1 MALKYSAL
9 LSGRRKRGMMRSDL
23 IFSLVIHDLRARA
36 LGSTLGF
43 VWAFIQPFVMTII
56 LWFVVGLAFKA
67 GDVRGIPFIAW
78 LLAGM
83 SAWSF
88 FSDALNQS
96 TSVFCEYAFLVRKV
110 NFRLSVLP
118 LVKILAALAI
128 HVFFL
133 LIVAVV
139 LIISGIGVSW
149 NWLAVIYYVFAG
161 AVLLAG
167 LSYLTASLHVFL
179 RDVGH
184 IVNVGLQFGFWVTP
198 VFWDLAMLE
207 RLPLLAK
214 ILRLNPVVYLVE
226 GYRNSLLFGAP
237 LAAGWAETL
246 YFWIFTLVALVL
258 GALTFRKFRPQ
269 FADVL

>member
-1 MALKYSAL
+1 MHAA
-9 LSGRRKRGMMRSDL
+9 L
-23 IFSLVIHDLRARA
+23 IFRLVAHDLRARA

-43 VWAFIQPFVMTII
+43 VWTFIQPFVMTVI
-56 LWFVVGLAFKA
+56 LWFVVGVAYKA
-67 GDVRGIPFIAW
+67 GDVRGVPFIAW

-88 FSDALNQS
+88 FSEALNQA
-96 TSVFCEYAFLVRKV
+96 TNVFCEYAFLVRKV

-128 HVFFL
+128 HFVFL
-133 LIVAVV
+133 AIVAVV
-139 LIISGIGVSW
+139 LLISGVGISW
-149 NWLAVIYYVFAG
+149 NWLAVVYYVFAG

-184 IVNVGLQFGFWVTP
+184 VVSVGLQFGFWITP
-198 VFWDLAMLE
+198 IFWDLPMLE
-207 RLPLLAK
+207 LHGHPLLAQ

-226 GYRNSLLFGAP
+226 GYRDSFLFDAP
-237 LAAGWAETL
+237 FAAGWGAAL
-246 YFWIFTLVALVL
+246 YFWFFAVGMLAL
-258 GALTFRKFRPQ
+258 GAFTFRKLRPQ

>member
-1 MALKYSAL
+1 
-9 LSGRRKRGMMRSDL
+9 MRSDL
-23 IFSLVIHDLRARA
+23 IFRLVAHDLRARA

-43 VWAFIQPFVMTII
+43 VWTFIQPFVMTII
-56 LWFVVGLAFKA
+56 LWFVFGVVGKA
-67 GDVRGIPFIAW
+67 HDVRGVPFIAW

-88 FSDALNQS
+88 FSDALNQA
-96 TSVFCEYAFLVRKV
+96 TNVFCEYAFLVRKV

-128 HVFFL
+128 QVVFL

-139 LIISGIGVSW
+139 LLVSRIGVSW

-167 LSYLTASLHVFL
+167 LSSLTASLQVFL

-184 IVNVGLQFGFWVTP
+184 IVNVCLQFGFWVTP
-198 VFWDLAMLE
+198 VFWDLGMLDQTF
-207 RLPLLAK
+207 LAK

-226 GYRNSLLFGAP
+226 GYRNSLFFGAP
-237 LAAGWAETL
+237 FSAGWGATL
-246 YFWIFTLVALVL
+246 YFWVFALVMFGL
-258 GALTFRKFRPQ
+258 GALTFRKLRPQ